1 MATQVDAL
9 AEVWADI
16 EDELAGNVAQPAGT
30 ERRGRVRTHT
40 RFVSDTQQKLALWN
54 GSDLPANSEFQP
66 VRLIN
71 ISGSG
76 AAFWSNERMPAKQQ
90 LLLLL
95 EIDGHERL
103 VAEEVVRCMGVVTDD
118 GPFAYQIGC
127 RHKAILLR

>member
-1 MATQVDAL
+1 MATQIDAL

-16 EDELAGNVAQPAGT
+16 EDELAGNISLPEGA
-30 ERRGRVRTHT
+30 ERRGRART
-40 RFVSDTQQKLALWN
+40 RFVADTQQRLALWN

-76 AAFWSNERMPAKQQ
+76 AAFWSNERMRSKQQ

-95 EIDGHERL
+95 EIEGHQRM

-118 GPFAYQIGC
+118 GRFAYQIGC